1 LAIGCWLKTKSQEL
15 KAKHAA
21 KVHFCGERGIPKN
34 GDFNYQK
41 KMYFCSLTKLSV
53 FVVKFI
59 KIV

>member
-1 LAIGCWLKTKSQEL
+1 MVFGHWPLAVGYWLL
-15 KAKHAA
+15 AKHAA
-21 KVHFCGERGIPKN
+21 KVQFCGERGIPIF

-41 KMYFCSLTKLSV
+41 KMYFCTLTILSV